1 MAAVVISI
9 ALQKGGVGKSTTAQ
23 ALASTLGFK
32 HKKTLL
38 IDMDSQAN
46 VTYASGIDT
55 PDKTITDVLGGDCR
69 PDDAAIKCKFYDILA
84 ADEYLTNVEISDD
97 IEPTL
102 LKDAIKPIKDK
113 YDFIIIDTPPAL
125 GNLSVNAL
133 VASENV
139 EISDDIEPTLLKDA
153 IKPIKDKYDFIIIDT
168 PPALGNLSVNA
179 LVASDYVVI
188 PVEPRP
194 FAMQG
199 LGALHNTLQSVQN
212 SLNPALKVLGILLI
226 KYSNRTVLNRDI
238 KDMIADYAQQMGTVV
253 FDTTIREGI
262 AVAEAQTMRKPLID
276 YAKSSKPNID
286 YKAFTTEVLKK
297 IGE

>member
-55 PDKTITDVLGGDCR
+55 PDKTITDVLGGDCK

-84 ADEYLTNVEISDD
+84 ADEYLTNVEISEDV
-97 IEPTL
+97 EPTL
-102 LKDAIKPIKDK
+102 LKDAI
-113 YDFIIIDTPPAL
+113 
-125 GNLSVNAL
+125 
-133 VASENV
+133 E
-139 EISDDIEPTLLKDA
+139 
-153 IKPIKDKYDFIIIDT
+153 PIKDKYDFIIIDT

-179 LVASDYVVI
+179 LVASDYVII
-188 PVEPRP
+188 PIEPRP
-194 FAMQG
+194 FALQG
-199 LGALHNTLQSVQN
+199 LGALHNTLQTVQN

-238 KDMIADYAQQMGTVV
+238 KDMIADYAQQIGTII
-253 FDTTIREGI
+253 FDTSIREGI
-262 AVAEAQTMRKPLID
+262 AVPEAQTMRKPLID

-286 YKAFTTEVLKK
+286 YKAFTLEVLKK

>member
-133 VASENV
+133 VAS
-139 EISDDIEPTLLKDA
+139 
-153 IKPIKDKYDFIIIDT
+153 
-168 PPALGNLSVNA
+168 
-179 LVASDYVVI
+179 DYVVI

-199 LGALHNTLQSVQN
+199 LGALHNTLQTVQN

-238 KDMIADYAQQMGTVV
+238 KDMIADYAQQIGTII
-253 FDTTIREGI
+253 FDTSIREGI
-262 AVAEAQTMRKPLID
+262 AVPEAQTMRKPLID

-286 YKAFTTEVLKK
+286 YKAFTTELLKK